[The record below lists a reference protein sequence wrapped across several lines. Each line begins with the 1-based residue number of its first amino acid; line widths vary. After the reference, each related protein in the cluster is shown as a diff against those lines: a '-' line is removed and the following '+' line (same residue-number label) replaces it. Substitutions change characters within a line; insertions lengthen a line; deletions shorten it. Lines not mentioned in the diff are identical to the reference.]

1 MADSTLVKTAQ
12 VSAIVAA
19 AAASGGII
27 SISIFTIPSLLLK
40 RAPSANT
47 RTATTLAAPI
57 SHIAR
62 QWQYAYDIGKKLFPS
77 MAVTSSLLYSFA
89 AYTLGKERGATC
101 RQVSLLYTAAGLNI
115 MIAPFTLL
123 AIVAVNNVIAPYTT
137 GKHDLPV
144 DAKEDAQYEQTE
156 KEFVGQLEKW
166 SLLNVIRGLFPLAGA
181 GLGAAVTFG
190 LLS

>member
-77 MAVTSSLLYSFA
+77 MA
-89 AYTLGKERGATC
+89 
-101 RQVSLLYTAAGLNI
+101 VSLLYTAAGLNI